1 MIVVIIT
8 GNNNFRGRH
17 SLLLLYL
24 SLPIVPAFWDHL
36 VVFFLGLGYAH
47 TADPHTPHTCENISS
62 SLGICE
68 NIAVVIARAGGW
80 PVGRNC
86 VLYPPIKHSPQSKIH
101 GHLLFSMEKLVMQR
115 YGLLPSYHLC
125 LIIGFSPIAL
135 WYGIPTYPSL
145 IKHGNGKRPISFTDD
160 FPALNLHL

>member
-1 MIVVIIT
+1 M
-8 GNNNFRGRH
+8 
-17 SLLLLYL
+17 
-24 SLPIVPAFWDHL
+24 
-36 VVFFLGLGYAH
+36 VFFLGLEPPVVFLEVRFARGHRGKKLCARSWSPH

-68 NIAVVIARAGGW
+68 NIVVVIARAGGW
-80 PVGRNC
+80 PVGRFTAC
-86 VLYPPIKHSPQSKIH
+86 KKKHPSNIH
-101 GHLLFSMEKLVMQR
+101 PSQKSMVSWCLVWKKRVMQR